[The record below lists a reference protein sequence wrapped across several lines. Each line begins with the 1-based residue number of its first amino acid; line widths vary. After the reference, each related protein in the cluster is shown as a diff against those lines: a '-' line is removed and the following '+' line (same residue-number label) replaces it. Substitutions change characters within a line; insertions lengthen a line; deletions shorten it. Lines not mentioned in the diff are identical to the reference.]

1 MASSISANKFN
12 NPRGEKT
19 MTIDEFDY
27 EIQKVNDKLKQR
39 LDAIKAIIEAKLSNL
54 DGISKSAI
62 DIYEDGFGDIMGKE
76 LGAGT
81 KYLRPEIVINW
92 GGCGSQFASDAF
104 SFAKILA
111 EASQMAI
118 DYNEYRYTQLLRL
131 RGLANHIIE
140 EK

>member
-12 NPRGEKT
+12 NPRGEKI
-19 MTIDEFDY
+19 MTIEEFDY

-39 LDAIKAIIEAKLSNL
+39 LDGIKAITEEKLSNL

-62 DIYEDGFGDIMGKE
+62 GIYEDGFGDIMGKE

-81 KYLRPEIVINW
+81 KYLRPEIIINW
-92 GGCGSQFASDAF
+92 GGCGSQSASDAF
-104 SFAKILA
+104 AFARVLA

-118 DYNEYRYTQLLRL
+118 DYNKYRHMQLLRL
-131 RGLANHIIE
+131 RGLSNHLIE